1 MFTTYTSLI
10 PELMDRA
17 YVIVG
22 NHRVVGSGDNKE
34 QLTSYNNDSRCKVIE
49 NSFAVIV
56 IYDTIRVIRYVGS
69 FAQCDEYISK
79 SSEVGIKTVALSAFN
94 VNYGDTTART
104 EDRTK

>member
-22 NHRVVGSGDNKE
+22 NHRVIGSGDNKE
-34 QLTSYNNDSRCKVIE
+34 QLTHYTDSRFKVIK

-79 SSEVGIKTVALSAFN
+79 SSEVGIKIVALSAFN
-94 VNYGDTTART
+94 VNYGDATACT
-104 EDRTK
+104 EDRTE